1 MMRII
6 TITILCGS
14 ALAMAGCGKI
24 NSNKA
29 GISDACAGAKAA
41 LPFLT
46 QEQAKEACRNHKPM
60 DLGPDAKR
68 SKAQVTN
75 K

>member
-1 MMRII
+1 MRVL
-6 TITILCGS
+6 TITILLGS
-14 ALAMAGCGKI
+14 ALALAGCGKS

-29 GISDACAGAKAA
+29 GTVDACADAKASPP
-41 LPFLT
+41 LFT
-46 QEQAKEACRNHKPM
+46 QEQAIEACRNHKPM

-68 SKAQVTN
+68 SKDQVTN

>member
-1 MMRII
+1 MRII
-6 TITILCGS
+6 TISLLLGS
-14 ALAMAGCGKI
+14 AFAMTGCGKT
-24 NSNKA
+24 NNNKA
-29 GISDACAGAKAA
+29 GMADACAEAKAA
-41 LPFLT
+41 PPFLT
-46 QEQAKEACRNHKPM
+46 QEQAIEACRNQKPM

>member
-1 MMRII
+1 MRIM
-6 TITILCGS
+6 TITILFGS
-14 ALAMAGCGKI
+14 ALAIAGCGKT

-29 GISDACAGAKAA
+29 GIVDACAEAKAA
-41 LPFLT
+41 PPFLT
-46 QEQAKEACRNHKPM
+46 QEQAKKACRNHKPM

>member
-1 MMRII
+1 MRIM
-6 TITILCGS
+6 TITILFGA
-14 ALAMAGCGKI
+14 ALAIAGCGKS

-29 GISDACAGAKAA
+29 GIADACAETKAVP
-41 LPFLT
+41 PFLT

>member
-1 MMRII
+1 MRIL
-6 TITILCGS
+6 TITVLLGS
-14 ALAMAGCGKI
+14 ALAMAGCGKT
-24 NSNKA
+24 SSDKA
-29 GISDACAGAKAA
+29 GRADACAEAKAA
-41 LPFLT
+41 PPYLT
-46 QEQAKEACRNHKPM
+46 QEQAMGACRNQKSM